1 MGAAGGR
8 GCGGRTWRGEG
19 SGWGGAYGCRAA
31 LRSEDGCG
39 VAMATAPSSAAP
51 GPQGGGRHPE
61 PPPARIPHPKPPP
74 PIPCPDRP
82 IPISPSPRPP
92 SSKRPQ
98 PQISL
103 FPNPSQPHPLPS
115 PPPTPQSLLPWTPPR
130 YSHSRRFGS
139 HPTAAAE
146 SRCGVGGADAG
157 GQHPGP
163 SGGGLSLCIPVPPPS
178 PAAARGRAVSAGA
191 GHELSGA
198 GGTGWHR
205 GGHTWGG
212 GTHGEGDATGTA
224 ESVKAQG
231 WGAQRIAVGGGVGAP
246 DPRSAGGSP
255 TPPRSLPDRASPLNM
270 QIAPL
275 PARHI

>member
-19 SGWGGAYGCRAA
+19 SGWGGAHGCRSA

-51 GPQGGGRHPE
+51 GPDPPSQT
-61 PPPARIPHPKPPP
+61 PPPHTVPGSPHPHF
-74 PIPCPDRP
+74 PIPA
-82 IPISPSPRPP
+82 SPV
-92 SSKRPQ
+92 
-98 PQISL
+98 L
-103 FPNPSQPHPLPS
+103 ET
-115 PPPTPQSLLPWTPPR
+115 PPTPNLIVPKSLPASTPPLPPPHPAIPPSLDPPR

-139 HPTAAAE
+139 HPTAAVE

-212 GTHGEGDATGTA
+212 GTHREGDATGTA